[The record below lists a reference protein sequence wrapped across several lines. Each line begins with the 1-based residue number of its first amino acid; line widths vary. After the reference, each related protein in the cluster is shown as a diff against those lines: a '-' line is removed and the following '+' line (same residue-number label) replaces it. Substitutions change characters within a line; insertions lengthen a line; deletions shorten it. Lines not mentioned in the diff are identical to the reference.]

1 VRYDAGVST
10 TGFRRARSPES
21 KQERAASLLEA
32 ARALAAE
39 QGVASVTLTAIAERA
54 GVHHSAMR
62 RYYASYK
69 EVLLHL
75 AAEGWS
81 RWSAQVGGTL
91 AGQREV
97 TPAALAGVLADALA
111 DDPLFCDLLANVP
124 LHLEHEV
131 PVERVLEFKRASS
144 AAITVMA
151 AAVADHVAGLTPRQA
166 LDVVTAANALAATLW
181 QASHPSAA
189 LVEAYEADPQV
200 APIQVLDFRGTLT
213 RLLAATCTG
222 LADPG

>member
-1 VRYDAGVST
+1 MSE
-10 TGFRRARSPES
+10 TGFQRARSPES

-32 ARALAAE
+32 ARSLATG

-81 RWSAQVGGTL
+81 RWSARVSEEL
-91 AGQREV
+91 AGRRPI
-97 TPAALAGVLADALA
+97 TPAALAGIMAGALA
-111 DDPLFCDLLANVP
+111 GDPLFCDLLANVP

-131 PVERVLEFKRASS
+131 PVERVLEFKRVSS
-144 AAITVMA
+144 AAITAMTGA
-151 AAVADHVAGLTPRQA
+151 MTDHVPGLTLQQA

-189 LVEAYEADPQV
+189 LARAYEADPEIAAV
-200 APIQVLDFRGTLT
+200 RVDDFRQTLT

-222 LADPG
+222 LACPE